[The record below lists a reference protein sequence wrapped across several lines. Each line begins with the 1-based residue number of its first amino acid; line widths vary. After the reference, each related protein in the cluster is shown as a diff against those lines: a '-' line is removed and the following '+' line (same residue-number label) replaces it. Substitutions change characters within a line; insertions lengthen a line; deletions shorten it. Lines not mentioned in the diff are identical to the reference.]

1 MKLLES
7 IFLCLFFL
15 CGIERERERGG
26 RRGGVLY
33 NIMKLVDYILRSLLR
48 RIIGEGLVSS

>member
-15 CGIERERERGG
+15 CGIEREREREGG
-26 RRGGVLY
+26 
-33 NIMKLVDYILRSLLR
+33 
-48 RIIGEGLVSS
+48 GEGGFYIIL